1 MIMEKHITKN
11 GIEYELRCEQYYP
24 VVDVPAQK
32 DIGKWGLL
40 HLGWIKRYR
49 IARYTELLMSG
60 ELNEYLYK
68 VNEEAQNCFDSLIID
83 LSEKYDLTEE
93 LKARDQLKWVG
104 LANYIAKAT
113 REIVERE
120 VIFV

>member
-1 MIMEKHITKN
+1 MQNRIRYVEKD
-11 GIEYELRCEQYYP
+11 GILYPDVELPQ
-24 VVDVPAQK
+24 QK
-32 DIGKWGLL
+32 SIGTWGQM
-40 HLGWIKRYR
+40 HSRWIKRYR

-68 VNEEAQNCFDSLIID
+68 VNEEAQNCFDSIFKD
-83 LSEKYDLTEE
+83 LSEQYNLSEE
-93 LKARDQLKWVG
+93 LKARDQMKWVG
-104 LANYIAKAT
+104 LANYIAKTT